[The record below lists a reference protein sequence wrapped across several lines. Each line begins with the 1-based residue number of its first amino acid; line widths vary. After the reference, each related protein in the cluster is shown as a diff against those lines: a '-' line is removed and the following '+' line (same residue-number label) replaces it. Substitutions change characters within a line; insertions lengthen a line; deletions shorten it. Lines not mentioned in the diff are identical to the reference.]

1 MLGQTESFNLFSY
14 RDKIKKEVFKQ
25 NRKNTH
31 FFKFMLLFVIINI
44 LLTLINIEKYFIN
57 ADKIHN
63 NILSKFRKNDQMN
76 VALAVRPYNQI
87 SDYFISKNNLDNGY
101 QIIKNGKIVF
111 PKEDFSKNLG
121 YRKIIYIGYTDMN
134 DEKGEFYLNY
144 VRNMLKDTYEFVF
157 EKEKPDYLL
166 FSYFGCNH
174 NNSKYN
180 DTIKIAIY
188 EEDYIPSFNEE
199 DYIFGL
205 AHIFYLDRYFRKS
218 SLVDFLQKYN
228 LKNKDFKNAR
238 NAALNGPKRE
248 KFCAA
253 VLNNEI
259 NLNHFREKFVKEL
272 SCYR

>member
-1 MLGQTESFNLFSY
+1 
-14 RDKIKKEVFKQ
+14 
-25 NRKNTH
+25 
-31 FFKFMLLFVIINI
+31 MLLFVIINI

-253 VLNNEI
+253 VLNIMLSIKLNFLKVI
-259 NLNHFREKFVKEL
+259 NFQ
-272 SCYR
+272 